1 MKISFYVQ
9 AIHNFVLKSFK
20 KGSLLCVLKHTLLS
34 IYIYS
39 NFMFFLEKE
48 YILVMTNVNSFLFDR
63 MPCLTST

>member
-34 IYIYS
+34 LSLYS
-39 NFMFFLEKE
+39 NFMFFLEQE
-48 YILVMTNVNSFLFDR
+48 YIDND
-63 MPCLTST
+63 

>member
-34 IYIYS
+34 IYIYIYS
-39 NFMFFLEKE
+39 NFMFFLEQE
-48 YILVMTNVNSFLFDR
+48 YIGND
-63 MPCLTST
+63 